1 MTLWMPGI
9 TMFRFG
15 SIYTVS
21 IIYFIP
27 STCSRFMASI
37 LMAYGE
43 PGLLFIVSSNL
54 SWYTINWIRII
65 EFVLDN
71 ILNVSSGNKARH
83 CNIRGEQNRAIE
95 PGLSSIASLIR
106 LLFAIMNVI
115 LQNSSY
121 LNKNKYS
128 CYRMS
133 ILIFSLTFRQFSN
146 QSFWMRCLLRFMN
159 KIPDTDTSSF
169 KNF

>member
-1 MTLWMPGI
+1 MYWFKRPIKCKSRFIIPRVWGMFLKLRWMNMTLWMPGI
-9 TMFRFG
+9 TLFRFS

-54 SWYTINWIRII
+54 SWYTINRIRII

-115 LQNSSY
+115 LQNNNY
-121 LNKNKYS
+121 LTQKNK
-128 CYRMS
+128 
-133 ILIFSLTFRQFSN
+133 
-146 QSFWMRCLLRFMN
+146 
-159 KIPDTDTSSF
+159 
-169 KNF
+169 